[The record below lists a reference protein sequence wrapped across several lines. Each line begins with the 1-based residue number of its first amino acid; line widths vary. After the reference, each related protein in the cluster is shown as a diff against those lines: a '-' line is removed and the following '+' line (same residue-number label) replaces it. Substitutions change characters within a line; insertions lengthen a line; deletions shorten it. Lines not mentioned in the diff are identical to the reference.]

1 MNRLGTRPEPPY
13 ARIVREIRR
22 RITTGELRAGDRVP
36 STRQITQEWGVAMA
50 TATKVLATLRQEGLV
65 QPKPGVGTV
74 VRVPEPGQVP
84 VRGREPAPA
93 VDGEHEPARA
103 RLVRTAIE
111 IADAEGIAALS
122 MRRAAA
128 ALGLPTMSLYRHVQS
143 KEELV
148 LLMADAV
155 FGAEFAPV
163 PSARTWRERLELAA
177 RQHWAMYRRHSWLA
191 QVQSFTRP
199 LMSPNALAGT
209 EWVMQGLTG
218 LGLRPNE
225 MLHTVVTVYSYV
237 HGVAVNLEGEAQAR
251 QESGVTDDEW
261 MAAHAPAFDGLF
273 TSGRFP
279 AFSQV
284 LQSPGVELD
293 LDSLFE
299 FGLRSL
305 LDGVA
310 VRVQAARGR
319 PGRR

>member
-1 MNRLGTRPEPPY
+1 MDRPGTRPEPPY
-13 ARIVREIRR
+13 ARIVRELRR
-22 RITTGELRAGDRVP
+22 RITSGELRAGDRVP
-36 STRQITQEWGVAMA
+36 STRQITSEWGVAMA

-65 QPKPGVGTV
+65 QPMPGIGTV
-74 VRVPEPGQVP
+74 VRVPEPVP
-84 VRGREPAPA
+84 VRHREPAA
-93 VDGEHEPARA
+93 ADDGRNPARA

-128 ALGLPTMSLYRHVQS
+128 ALGVPTMSLYRHVQG
-143 KEELV
+143 KDELV
-148 LLMADAV
+148 LLMADTV
-155 FGAEFAPV
+155 FGAEFTPV
-163 PSARTWRERLELAA
+163 PSARTWRERLELVA
-177 RQHWAMYRRHSWLA
+177 RQHWAMYRRHCWLA

-199 LMSPNALAGT
+199 LMSHNALAGT

-225 MLHTVVTVYSYV
+225 LLHLVVTVYSYV

-261 MAAHAPAFDGLF
+261 MAAQAPAFAGLLS
-273 TSGRFP
+273 SGEFP
-279 AFSQV
+279 AFSRI
-284 LQSPGVELD
+284 LRSPGVELD

-299 FGLRSL
+299 FGLLSL
-305 LDGVA
+305 LDGIA

-319 PGRR
+319 TGRQ